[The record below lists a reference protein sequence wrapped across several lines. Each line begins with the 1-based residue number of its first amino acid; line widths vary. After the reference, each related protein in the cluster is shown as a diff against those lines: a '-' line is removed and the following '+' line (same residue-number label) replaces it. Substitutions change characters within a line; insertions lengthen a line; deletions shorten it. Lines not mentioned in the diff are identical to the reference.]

1 MTSKINL
8 LDLLG
13 QFAWFTMW
21 CMPFLMAILF
31 WRWMGRNKVLSVVLG
46 ILIGSFFSMI
56 LYAISMNI
64 VFRDF
69 KF

>member
-8 LDLLG
+8 LDLFG

-21 CMPFLMAILF
+21 CMPLLMAILF
-31 WRWMGRNKVLSVVLG
+31 WRLMGRNKVLGVVLG